1 MTASKCPICGKGEL
15 QRINGDY
22 ETGFIDDEG
31 RERELKVRG
40 VIRDECSN
48 CGEVFLDDDATQKI
62 ESARLQAMRR
72 LAPAEIK
79 AFRERLER
87 TQTDM
92 AHLLGLGEKTYARW
106 ESGAYIQNAASDRY
120 LRLLMASEA
129 NIAILE
135 QLAQEESG
143 GANVPSIEASV
154 GMITLEQFF
163 PAVAESESLLESAA
177 RFTEMLI
184 SGQHFCPVKSE
195 VWR

>member
-1 MTASKCPICGKGEL
+1 MTESRCPICGKGEL
-15 QRINGDY
+15 QRITGDY
-22 ETGFIDDEG
+22 ETRFIDDAA

-40 VIRDECSN
+40 VTRDECSN
-48 CGEVFLDDDATQKI
+48 CGEVFLDDDATEKI

-72 LAPAEIK
+72 LAPSEIK
-79 AFRERLER
+79 AFREKLER

-129 NIAILE
+129 NIAIVE
-135 QLAQEESG
+135 QLSQQESG
-143 GANVPSIEASV
+143 TNVLSIEASID
-154 GMITLEQFF
+154 MTMLEVLF

-177 RFTEMLI
+177 RFTAMLT
-184 SGQHFCPVKSE
+184 SGRAFLPSE
-195 VWR
+195 I

>member
-1 MTASKCPICGKGEL
+1 L

-22 ETGFIDDEG
+22 ETRFTDDAT

-40 VIRDECSN
+40 VTRDECSN

-62 ESARLQAMRR
+62 ESARLQAMGR
-72 LAPAEIK
+72 LAPSDIK
-79 AFRERLER
+79 AFREKLER
-87 TQTDM
+87 TQTGM

-135 QLAQEESG
+135 QLAQQEDEGRIERISMI
-143 GANVPSIEASV
+143 ALFPS
-154 GMITLEQFF
+154 
-163 PAVAESESLLESAA
+163 VAESESMLESGA
-177 RFTEMLI
+177 RFTEMLT
-184 SGQHFCPVKSE
+184 SGRAFLPCE
-195 VWR
+195 I

>member
-1 MTASKCPICGKGEL
+1 VVTKMTESRCPICGKGEL
-15 QRINGDY
+15 QRITGDY
-22 ETGFIDDEG
+22 ETRFIDDAA

-40 VIRDECSN
+40 VTRDECSN
-48 CGEVFLDDDATQKI
+48 CGEVFLDDDATEKI

-72 LAPAEIK
+72 LAPSEIK
-79 AFRERLER
+79 AFREKLER

-129 NIAILE
+129 NIAIVE
-135 QLAQEESG
+135 QLSQQESG
-143 GANVPSIEASV
+143 TNVLSIEASID
-154 GMITLEQFF
+154 MTMLEVLF

-177 RFTEMLI
+177 RFTAMLT
-184 SGQHFCPVKSE
+184 SGRAFLPSE
-195 VWR
+195 I

>member
-1 MTASKCPICGKGEL
+1 MTESRCPICGKGEL
-15 QRINGDY
+15 QRITGDY
-22 ETGFIDDEG
+22 ETRFIDDAA

-40 VIRDECSN
+40 VTRDECSN
-48 CGEVFLDDDATQKI
+48 CGEVFLDDDATEKI

-72 LAPAEIK
+72 LAPSEIK
-79 AFRERLER
+79 AFREKLER

-135 QLAQEESG
+135 QLSQQESG
-143 GANVPSIEASV
+143 TNVPSIEASID
-154 GMITLEQFF
+154 MTTLEVLF

-177 RFTEMLI
+177 RFTAMLT
-184 SGQHFCPVKSE
+184 SGRAFLPSE
-195 VWR
+195 I